1 VAEARRAW
9 HAGLGSWGADTDI
22 NSYSIGIELANPG
35 HEHGYPAFPKRQIAA
50 TIALSRSI
58 FARHRI
64 PPHHV
69 LAHSDVA
76 PARKQDPGEKF
87 PWHLLA
93 ASGIGL
99 WVKPARIGREGPIYT
114 LGETNPAI
122 EDTQRLLAQYGYHVP
137 VSGYFDG
144 VTRAVVTAFQ
154 RHFRPQ
160 RVDGSIDVSTV
171 ATLKALLAARD
182 TWLHE
187 NAQDSAGPA
196 AAPREQ
202 A

>member
-1 VAEARRAW
+1 
-9 HAGLGSWGADTDI
+9 
-22 NSYSIGIELANPG
+22 
-35 HEHGYPAFPKRQIAA
+35 
-50 TIALSRSI
+50 
-58 FARHRI
+58 RI
-64 PPHHV
+64 PPHRV

-76 PARKQDPGEKF
+76 PTRKQDPGEKF

-122 EDTQRLLAQYGYHVP
+122 EETQRLLAQYGYQVP

-144 VTRAVVTAFQ
+144 VTRATVAAFQ

-182 TWLHE
+182 AWVQGSEQSSVATT
-187 NAQDSAGPA
+187 
-196 AAPREQ
+196 AAPQ